1 MATLYG
7 TKADGDLQP
16 VQVNSQGQL
25 SVDLEAGAKG
35 PDGDKGETGDKGPT
49 GDQGPDGNPGDKGP
63 TGDKGPDG
71 AAGIAAS
78 TMFGD
83 VVDNNSNGQSV
94 SSNSWQVLNLNTQ
107 LFSNGALVSLQGN
120 QVALLAG
127 TYVIEGFCPFYKSG
141 RCQLRLYST
150 RSSQTIGDISAG
162 DAPTSSN
169 GFAPLYV
176 VGVLTVENSDL
187 VELQC
192 YVELASNIGT
202 VPPGAVN
209 LDRLNQWVRISPLP
223 TETLQALDV
232 AFRNKTSA

>member
-49 GDQGPDGNPGDKGP
+49 GDQGPDGNPGPQGP

-78 TMFGD
+78 TMFGYVCD
-83 VVDNNSNGQSV
+83 VNTEGQSLDAGA
-94 SSNSWQVLNLNTQ
+94 WRPLNLNTQ
-107 LFSNGALVSLQGN
+107 LWSNGALVSLSNN
-120 QVALLAG
+120 QVVLLAG
-127 TYVIEGFCPFYKSG
+127 TYVIEGVCPFFKSG
-141 RCQLRLYST
+141 ECQLRLV
-150 RSSQTIGDISAG
+150 SQRTSQLIGNISAG
-162 DAPTSSN
+162 RADSSTNAATS
-169 GFAPLYV
+169 LYV
-176 VGVLTVENSDL
+176 VGVITVENSDI
-187 VELQC
+187 VELQAH
-192 YVELASNIGT
+192 V
-202 VPPGAVN
+202 AVN
-209 LDRLNQWVRISPLP
+209 CNAGVIPPEEIGLDRLNQWVRVSPIP